1 MEIEKIK
8 AIIEAILFSAGRVV
22 KIDEFILVLEKS
34 EEEIHTIIKS
44 MQDDYKANNRGIEI
58 IQVEDGY
65 QLATKK
71 ELYEYIYPILDK
83 RTKPNLSTAA
93 LETLS
98 IIAYNPRITRAEI
111 EAIRGVS
118 ADACVYKLLEY
129 GLIEEAGKV
138 DLPGKPMTYKTTD
151 EFLKM
156 FGYRSLKD
164 LPELPKYKLD
174 SNQQIVIDELIE
186 KEENTNQELDDANT
200 HADSNPIESIDKRN
214 IAENSESHSKQEAPM
229 PEREGEELENKDQIN
244 KE

>member
-1 MEIEKIK
+1 MEIEKSK
-8 AIIEAILFSAGRVV
+8 AIIEAILFAAGRIV
-22 KIDEFILVLEKS
+22 KTSELIFALEKN
-34 EEEIHTIIKS
+34 EEEIHTIMKS
-44 MQDDYKANNRGIEI
+44 MQEDYKENNRGIEI

-71 ELYEYIYPILDK
+71 DLYEYIYPILDK
-83 RTKPNLSTAA
+83 RTKPNLSTAS

-129 GLIEEAGKV
+129 GLIEEAGKI
-138 DLPGKPMTYKTTD
+138 DLPGKPMSYKTTD

-156 FGYRSLKD
+156 FGYHSLKD

-186 KEENTNQELDDANT
+186 NEENHNIEDNIIQKEEVNE
-200 HADSNPIESIDKRN
+200 P
-214 IAENSESHSKQEAPM
+214 HSKQEAPM
-229 PEREGEELENKDQIN
+229 PEREEVSDF
-244 KE
+244 